1 MREFLFLVFVELILF
16 PNFIFSNG
24 VYQVSNGELLKG
36 VLLGALI
43 ASQKNQI
50 NFVPFPYYQ

>member
-16 PNFIFSNG
+16 PNFSFSNG